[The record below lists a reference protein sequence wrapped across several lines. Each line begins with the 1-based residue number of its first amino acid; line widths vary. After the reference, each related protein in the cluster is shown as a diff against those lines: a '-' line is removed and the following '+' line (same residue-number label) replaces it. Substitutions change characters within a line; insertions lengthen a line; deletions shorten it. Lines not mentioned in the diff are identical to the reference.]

1 MRVCFCVSSLFLLL
15 VLFEEHHTPLKK
27 KKEKEKVLVSIQIFK
42 NFQKFLPSHDSKER
56 ATEHSLLSRA
66 TLNSGTRSKRAHS
79 RSFVRTPLKSP
90 FKCLKT
96 LSQIRKSECIA
107 LKIHKSPWKRALRG
121 GREERDI
128 ISRVFVTKNQKKKT
142 PWCNSSVILISQ
154 PCASR
159 RFRGGRA
166 RGKCNS
172 FARYI
177 IIISRSIDI
186 DVVFWIVLPYV
197 SVFAAGV
204 DLFFLFSS
212 NYFPAIIEFSPR
224 GDHQKTTKF
233 RFQFWENQMRQRV
246 HSTKWMFFCTLCT
259 FLSRCVR
266 LEEGKGDRESEKR
279 HFPSISN
286 DSFEEVYLPP

>member
-1 MRVCFCVSSLFLLL
+1 MVER
-15 VLFEEHHTPLKK
+15 
-27 KKEKEKVLVSIQIFK
+27 KEILS
-42 NFQKFLPSHDSKER
+42 NTSQK
-56 ATEHSLLSRA
+56 
-66 TLNSGTRSKRAHS
+66 
-79 RSFVRTPLKSP
+79 
-90 FKCLKT
+90 
-96 LSQIRKSECIA
+96 IR
-107 LKIHKSPWKRALRG
+107 
-121 GREERDI
+121 
-128 ISRVFVTKNQKKKT
+128 KKKT

-172 FARYI
+172 FARYYHNHLQI
-177 IIISRSIDI
+177 DRSML
-186 DVVFWIVLPYV
+186 FLESFFLV

-212 NYFPAIIEFSPR
+212 NYFPATIEFSPR

-246 HSTKWMFFCTLCT
+246 HSTKWMLCCTLCT

-279 HFPSISN
+279 HFSRRFQTTLLRRRCTSPLKSSLITKRN
-286 DSFEEVYLPP
+286 